1 MRETVI
7 TAVKKI
13 TKLKNNKDKNDVRIF
28 TNIQSYYYFNIKK
41 KIKAIIIIEKN
52 KIKTD
57 RVNECINGTPCIL
70 YTFIMC

>member
-7 TAVKKI
+7 IAVKKI

-57 RVNECINGTPCIL
+57 RVNECNNGTPCIL